1 MAVSEE
7 DVEEEEVIHEDFQ
20 RAEAIFSRII
30 KEKGRPGLDF
40 RPLLFAL
47 CLIYCRQLR
56 HRKHEETDSRHEH
69 EGK

>member
-47 CLIYCRQLR
+47 CLVYVSNLR
-56 HRKHEETDSRHEH
+56 KRKKEE
-69 EGK
+69 